1 MKFNKHLTLDTD
13 ELENELAMV
22 GAAPGAIDQI
32 ETSYMDYLE
41 DAKFTIDDAE
51 MATSCW
57 LYKYDGLDPGNC
69 LRLFRIK

>member
-1 MKFNKHLTLDTD
+1 MAAGDEREVEDND

-41 DAKFTIDDAE
+41 DAKYTIDNAE
-51 MATSCW
+51 LATDCW
-57 LYKYDGLDPGNC
+57 LYKYDGLDPGKT
-69 LRLFRIK
+69 FRRI

>member
-1 MKFNKHLTLDTD
+1 
-13 ELENELAMV
+13 MV

-51 MATSCW
+51 MATACW
-57 LYKYDGLDPGNC
+57 LYKYDGLDPGN
-69 LRLFRIK
+69 